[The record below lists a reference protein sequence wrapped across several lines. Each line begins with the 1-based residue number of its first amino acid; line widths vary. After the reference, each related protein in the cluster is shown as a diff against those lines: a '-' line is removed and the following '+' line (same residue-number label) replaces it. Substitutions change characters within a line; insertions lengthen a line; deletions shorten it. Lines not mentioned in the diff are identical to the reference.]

1 MDIID
6 YNFNLSS
13 DDDYELV
20 EALRKAESKNQ
31 LNSTIV
37 NFLRLG
43 RTVSLAVNF
52 STTRESM
59 QVLYGPLDSRIN
71 DITTLVNRLL
81 NGTASSSTKGTIGEK
96 ILISHLSAAFS
107 GTKGDLFRAKATE
120 KHSGDIEATM
130 MIERSPGI
138 VEPVLA
144 IIEAKFYDNPVP
156 SSEVQKFW
164 EDLSENTHNFG
175 LFVSLNSPIS
185 NQQNCI
191 HIESRGGKIG
201 IFVYSENQDQMRH
214 IVAYAMMRQL
224 ARQSISGQEITSEY
238 SEVFINLINQLS
250 IDIEVF
256 KDSLSILGEIE
267 RSATKI
273 LADTSNQVT
282 NIMASSGRIRGSIQQ
297 GVARMED
304 DIRRASGE
312 LSIDKEDL
320 PKLEW
325 NHDVWVPILENFPD
339 KMAWILNLL
348 RQTIILMNDLTTMS
362 IPENADRPTIIFS
375 KNGLDLVSMIALSNR
390 LQICIQYEGES
401 PEGFPKTK
409 GGQIILTIDQKKSA
423 VNDINWPSLN
433 DLLLSVVNGKEEE
446 Q

>member
-1 MDIID
+1 MSPRLEYI
-6 YNFNLSS
+6 FNLSK
-13 DDDYELV
+13 DDKELINDL
-20 EALRKAESKNQ
+20 EKAETDGR
-31 LNSTIV
+31 LNDTIR
-37 NFLRLG
+37 NYLRLG
-43 RTVSLAVNF
+43 QTVAIAAIF
-52 STTRESM
+52 STNVDSLQTI
-59 QVLYGPLDSRIN
+59 YAPLDSRIN

-81 NGTASSSTKGTIGEK
+81 NGATGSSTKGNIGEK
-96 ILISHLSAAFS
+96 ILISHLSSAFS
-107 GTKGDLFRAKATE
+107 YTKGDQFRAKSTE
-120 KHSGDIEATM
+120 GHSGDIEATM

-138 VEPVLA
+138 IEPVLA

-164 EDLSENTHNFG
+164 EDLSENKHNFG

-214 IVAYAMMRQL
+214 IVAYGMMREF
-224 ARQSISGQEITSEY
+224 ARLNGSGQEITSAY
-238 SEVFINLINQLS
+238 SEVIVNLINQLS

-256 KDSLSILGEIE
+256 KESLGMLGEIE

-273 LADTSNQVT
+273 LSDTSNQVT
-282 NIMASSGRIRGSIQQ
+282 NIMSSTGRIRGSIQQ

-312 LSIDKEDL
+312 LSIDAQEL

-325 NHDVWVPILENFPD
+325 NHDVWVPILERMPD

-348 RQTIILMNDLTTMS
+348 RNTIIQMNDFTNMS
-362 IPENADRPTIIFS
+362 ILESADRPTIIFS
-375 KNGLDLVSMIALSNR
+375 KNGIDLVSMIALSNR
-390 LQICIQYEGES
+390 LQICIQHDGES

-423 VNDINWPSLN
+423 VNDIDWPTLN
-433 DLLLSVVNGKEEE
+433 DLLLSVVDGKEEE
-446 Q
+446 